1 LIESCNYAKIGNEP
15 IHPSARAIA
24 MTDPTAPGTID
35 QAAFEALRAR
45 WEQAQANGT
54 VDAFV
59 QEIIKDTVAIPPP
72 PLEVYESPE
81 ERAAYEQARAMPCDL
96 GEMVRGILPLYF
108 GDEPGIPME
117 QLLQELE
124 ILSRSDSEPGTGTTH
139 DSAG

>member
-1 LIESCNYAKIGNEP
+1 MS
-15 IHPSARAIA
+15 
-24 MTDPTAPGTID
+24 DPTALSTID
-35 QAAFEALRAR
+35 QAAFEVLRAR
-45 WEQAQANGT
+45 WEQAKASGT

-72 PLEVYESPE
+72 PLDVYETPE
-81 ERAAYEQARAMPCDL
+81 ERAAYERARAMPCDL
-96 GEMVRGILPLYF
+96 AEIVRGILPLYF

-124 ILSRSDSEPGTGTTH
+124 ISGRSDSEPGTGTTH